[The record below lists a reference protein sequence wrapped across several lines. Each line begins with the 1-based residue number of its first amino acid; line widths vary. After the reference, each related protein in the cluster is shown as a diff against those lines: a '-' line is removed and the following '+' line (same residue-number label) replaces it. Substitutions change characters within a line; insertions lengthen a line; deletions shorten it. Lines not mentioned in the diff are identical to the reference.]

1 MYENL
6 RVALGTV
13 AQRRQFF
20 VWRLYGRRPDGK
32 FEKEPLGR
40 IDHTSPAN
48 WLTFDEAVARCVDAP
63 AGEVYAPGLYLS
75 ADLGV
80 FLLDIDHLPEPHK
93 LDADANAIL
102 ARFPGAMAEWSS
114 SERGLHIIGRH
125 DPSRTGGHKCKAG
138 NIELY
143 TRDRGVVLSAN
154 AVGSADTDL
163 TDALRQ
169 LIAERFAPTANMT
182 VAGGVPADP
191 MLATSAM
198 HAWLRKVEAA
208 EPGTRNSV
216 LNDAAFTLGGHVAT
230 GALDEGVV
238 RRVLVKATTGW
249 DNPDKVLRT
258 INSSLRKGKD
268 SPITV
273 PVPLPAPIPRISAPG
288 RLRPVV
294 RSAAELLRRDF
305 KPVQWALRGI
315 LPEGVTILS
324 GDPKVG
330 KSWLVYQACVA
341 IATGKPLW
349 PGSQPE
355 IQGDALMLALEDNDR
370 RLRRRLDKL
379 QFFTGRD
386 DVSRL
391 HYATEWPRAEAGVEE
406 IARWLRE
413 HPQARIVVIDTIS
426 AFRDPEPN
434 RNKSAYANDYSV
446 GEMLKPLAKE
456 FSVAIVIVMHNRKQ
470 SADDV
475 MQKVSGTQ
483 GMTGSVDNVLVLER
497 GRGDMDGALHVD
509 GRDIEEPRQLGL
521 RHENGLWRLLGDVE
535 DIQRSRGRQMVLQ
548 ALESVGNA
556 ASAKQIHEAMDGTQ
570 KFSAVKMMLSRMVK
584 DGEIQNLA
592 GTYVPRARSPVTSVT
607 ALPALSTQ

>member
-6 RVALGTV
+6 KVALGTL

-20 VWRLYGRRPDGK
+20 VWRLYGRKVDGK

-154 AVGSADTDL
+154 AVGSADTDH
-163 TDALRQ
+163 TEALRQ
-169 LIAERFAPTANMT
+169 LIAERFAPATNMT

-191 MLATSAM
+191 MLAASAM

-230 GALDEGVV
+230 EALDEGVA
-238 RRVLVKATTGW
+238 RRELVKATAGW

-258 INSSLRKGKD
+258 VNSSLRKGKE
-268 SPITV
+268 SPILV
-273 PVPLPAPIPRISAPG
+273 PAPLPAPIPRIAPS
-288 RLRPVV
+288 VNV
-294 RSAAELLRRDF
+294 RSGSALMQRTFA
-305 KPVQWALRGI
+305 PIQWALRDLVPQG
-315 LPEGVTILS
+315 TSILS
-324 GDPKVG
+324 AAPKSG
-330 KSWLVYQACVA
+330 KSWLVLQACMAVA
-341 IATGKPLW
+341 AGAPLW
-349 PGSQPE
+349 PGREPE
-355 IQGDALMLALEDNDR
+355 IAGDTLYLDLEGADR
-370 RLRRRLDKL
+370 RLQERISGLLKSFPAGTSLDR
-379 QFFTGRD
+379 FF
-386 DVSRL
+386 
-391 HYATEWPRAEAGVEE
+391 YETEWPRAEAGV
-406 IARWLRE
+406 AKLRE
-413 HPQARIVVIDTIS
+413 WLTNHPEARLVVIDTLAS
-426 AFRDPEPN
+426 FRDPDPG
-434 RNKSAYANDYSV
+434 RKSAYMADYAV
-446 GEMLKPLAKE
+446 GEMLKPLVRE
-456 FSVAIVIVMHNRKQ
+456 FPVAITLVSHTRKM
-470 SADDV
+470 AAGDPMDRI
-475 MQKVSGTQ
+475 SGTQ
-483 GMTGSVDNVLVLER
+483 GLVGSMDNYMILSRSSGAMDAELV
-497 GRGDMDGALHVD
+497 VN
-509 GRDIEEPRQLGL
+509 GRDIREPKELALQTLK
-521 RHENGLWRLLGDVE
+521 NGGWRC
-535 DIQRSRGRQMVLQ
+535 
-548 ALESVGNA
+548 VGNSYDIKRSDERNDVLKA
-556 ASAKQIHEAMDGTQ
+556 LTSLGGVGTSREVHGALDSSVTLNTLR
-570 KFSAVKMMLSRMVK
+570 KRLERMVEA
-584 DGEIQNLA
+584 GEIIKS
-592 GTYVPRARSPVTSVT
+592 GTFYTLLET
-607 ALPALSTQ
+607 AAKAEILDKSRKKGPAL